1 MEKVPIEKFKVLQGD
16 PMVMLD
22 PEPSSVKKK
31 FEKLYPNHKLDYSK
45 PSSMNSFRA
54 QDYGN

>member
-1 MEKVPIEKFKVLQGD
+1 
-16 PMVMLD
+16 MVMLD